1 MNKLFAENT
10 QLKYDLNRNQK
21 LLNEMKEKECS
32 NQFVIISPMNIQIE
46 QLKTE
51 IQNLQTKN
59 SELKRYEIFVNSLLK
74 YNLKNFILFNEE

>member
-32 NQFVIISPMNIQIE
+32 NQSVIISPMNIQIE

-59 SELKRYEIFVNSLLK
+59 HNHLQQISDQSSEVFLKQTIFL
-74 YNLKNFILFNEE
+74 